1 MTSAR
6 VRSRV
11 AVGRLAVA
19 AVLCGGLAACNTTKS
34 RDDRAEINT
43 RTKFSEASY
52 GVKASERVTTSRFV
66 QKGGGRYQVGKP
78 YKVAGRWYKPAEDPD
93 YNKSGLASWYGPN
106 FHGRYTANGEIY
118 DQYHLSAAHPTFPLP
133 SYARVINEE
142 NGNSVIVRVN
152 DRGPFAKNRIIDV
165 SSEAAEL
172 LDMKRD
178 GVAKVRVQYVGL
190 APLDGN
196 DMPFL
201 MASYH
206 SGDGQGGGNGMGFPG
221 GQIATGVMVA
231 SNAPAGSP
239 DLPGVV
245 SPEGTTQPVLASAS
259 LPGARGTLASGE
271 GSASLALMQED
282 SPSAPSTVFATLQP
296 ALLPDV
302 GPIPQDR
309 PSLEEPLDG
318 RPAYVLASAFAE
330 ERLARPSAE
339 AVFSTV
345 LAPST
350 GGGLTEAAILASW
363 QRHFASGNRSL
374 R

>member
-1 MTSAR
+1 MKTAP
-6 VRSRV
+6 VRSR
-11 AVGRLAVA
+11 ARVGRLVAVA
-19 AVLCGGLAACNTTKS
+19 FLSGGLAACNTTES
-34 RDDRAEINT
+34 RNDRAEINNK
-43 RTKFSEASY
+43 TKFSEAAY

-66 QKGGGRYQVGKP
+66 PKGGGRYQVGKP
-78 YKVAGRWYKPAEDPD
+78 YKVAGRWYKPSANPN

-152 DRGPFAKNRIIDV
+152 DRGPFAKDRIIDV

-206 SGDGQGGGNGMGFPG
+206 RGDGEGGGNGNGFPD

-231 SNAPAGSP
+231 SNTPAANP
-239 DLPGVV
+239 ALPGVQAE
-245 SPEGTTQPVLASAS
+245 PGFGAPVLASA
-259 LPGARGTLASGE
+259 GAETSGTTQSDGATST
-271 GSASLALMQED
+271 SLALMQED
-282 SPSAPSTVFATLQP
+282 NRRGTAPAVFATLQP
-296 ALLPDV
+296 ALLPDI

-309 PSLEEPLDG
+309 PSLDEPLDG

-330 ERLARPSAE
+330 ERMTAPSAA
-339 AVFSTV
+339 AVFSAV
-345 LAPST
+345 LSPKA
-350 GGGLTEAAILASW
+350 GGTLTEQAIVASW
-363 QRHFASGNRSL
+363 QRHYGGSNSL